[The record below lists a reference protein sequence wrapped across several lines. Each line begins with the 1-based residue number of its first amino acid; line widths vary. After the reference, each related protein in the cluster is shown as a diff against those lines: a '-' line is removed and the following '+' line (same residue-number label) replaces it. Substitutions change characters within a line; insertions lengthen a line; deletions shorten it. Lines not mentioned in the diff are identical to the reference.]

1 MAYFHGNFVW
11 RELMT
16 TNVEAAKGFYG
27 ELFNWRFE
35 DSGMPDVQYWLVK
48 QGETSLAGLMALPA
62 EAPAVTYWSSYVSV
76 PDVDAAAAKAT
87 ALGGQLCFGPTDI
100 PGAGRAALVAD
111 REGAMINLFHDAKGD
126 PETNGAMPGP
136 FTFCWETLSTRD
148 IAAASAFY
156 TEVAGWTKGEFN
168 GMTTLVAASGPVAD
182 LQGVPEGVPPNW
194 LTFVSVP
201 SLTER
206 RETAVRL
213 GATVLMPEIAV
224 PGIGLIGVIQDP
236 TGGVIGLFE
245 PDRG

>member
-27 ELFNWRFE
+27 ELFNWSFE
-35 DSGMPDVQYWLVK
+35 LAQMPDAQYWLVK
-48 QGETSLAGLMALPA
+48 QGEKSLAGLMALPA

-87 ALGGQLCFGPTDI
+87 ALGGQLYFGPTDI

-111 REGAMINLFHDAKGD
+111 PEGAMINLFRDVKGD

-136 FTFCWETLSTRD
+136 FTFCWESLNTRD

-156 TEVAGWTKGEFN
+156 TEVVGWAKGEFN

-201 SLTER
+201 SLADR
-206 RETAVRL
+206 RDAAARL

-224 PGIGLIGVIQDP
+224 PGVGLIAVIQDP